1 MPKLDVLPK
10 ELIGYKAGVADP
22 AKLFLVTLPKERNS
36 IIPRLDPRSKNA
48 ENLSTAND
56 E

>member
-10 ELIGYKAGVADP
+10 VLIGYKAGVADP
-22 AKLFLVTLPKERNS
+22 AKLFLVALPKEQNS
-36 IIPRLDPRSKNA
+36 IIPRPDPRIRSA